1 MWRATRLLGVGRR
14 LGGLAGAAGLA
25 AAATHHGFAAA
36 DAAVPAAD
44 AALAEA
50 DAPEKEKEELCL
62 HIMLHP
68 ASQVELLERF
78 TPTLA
83 RVLGER
89 VWLRSCVAVAS
100 EELPARALAYAEDTY
115 SQSVLIALDERVLST
130 QASAAA
136 GQGYP
141 VLPIALA
148 EDPAPPPPPPP
159 PPASSEAA
167 EPAAKP
173 AAEPEPEP
181 EGPTV
186 AELVEGIW
194 RELEAAGVVE
204 ITRDEDSLPSSIRL
218 PTGATEWRG
227 ELGKPGS
234 ERMVRVVLIEPGEP
248 GGLRL
253 TATSAKPECGFCRF
267 MKNGPCG
274 EAFVAWEA
282 CIDRAREKD
291 TDFVEMCGLSTMAL
305 KECTDKHPEYYGEL
319 GGGDDD
325 NADKPPPDAAP
336 PSEAPQPPAA
346 PPREAAAAQSAQS
359 K

>member
-1 MWRATRLLGVGRR
+1 MWRATRLLGAGRR
-14 LGGLAGAAGLA
+14 LGGLVGAAGLA

-44 AALAEA
+44 AAPAA
-50 DAPEKEKEELCL
+50 DAPEKEKEEPTCL
-62 HIMLHP
+62 HVLLHT

-78 TPTLA
+78 TPTLK

-89 VWLRSCVAVAS
+89 VWLRTCVEVAS
-100 EELPARALAYAEDTY
+100 EELPLRALAYAEDSY
-115 SQSVLIALDERVLST
+115 AQSVLIALDQRVLST
-130 QASAAA
+130 QSSAAA

-141 VLPIALA
+141 VLPIAIV
-148 EDPAPPPPPPP
+148 EDPAPPPPPPPP

-167 EPAAKP
+167 EPVAKP
-173 AAEPEPEP
+173 EPEPEP

-186 AELVEGIW
+186 AELVEGVW
-194 RELEAAGVVE
+194 RELETAGVVE

-274 EAFVAWEA
+274 EAFIAWEA

-291 TDFVEMCGLSTMAL
+291 VDFVELCGAPTMVL

-319 GGGDDD
+319 GGGDEDH
-325 NADKPPPDAAP
+325 ADKSPPDAAP
-336 PSEAPQPPAA
+336 PSEAPPPQPH
-346 PPREAAAAQSAQS
+346 EANESAAAQSAPS